1 MTTTN
6 RRRFS
11 DNTDLLRWFYKDITR
26 LSQVSSPYM
35 SLRVADRNST
45 VLRGIKEAQA
55 RMEALKEATGGT
67 LFMDIERVS
76 ANRKF
81 GVAFGIMRARSPGLQ
96 DLAIRFC
103 GVWRFVD
110 GIVVEHSES
119 LMENHEKLEKWLWH
133 AKYPIRN

>member
-1 MTTTN
+1 MATPN

-11 DNTDLLRWFYKDITR
+11 DNADLLRWFYKDITR
-26 LSQVSSPYM
+26 LSQVSSPYV

-45 VLRGIKEAQA
+45 VLRGINEAQA

-81 GVAFGIMRARSPGLQ
+81 GVVFGIMRARSPGLQ

-133 AKYPIRN
+133 AKYPVKN